1 MGYASLAIGT
11 GIELMNRGTKIPP
24 PVHARIMEMSLYENA
39 APFGA
44 AANTLLPKAK
54 RDNVAVTT
62 C

>member
-44 AANTLLPKAK
+44 AANTLLPSAK
-54 RDNVAVTT
+54 RD
-62 C
+62 